1 MAPAPG
7 WRMLAGGLRGS
18 WCPHDTPPQG
28 RDDPWQQHRPRLEVA
43 AWTESRGVELISVT
57 VGKPPRCRRND
68 GGLVPRQ
75 RLAHKGLSK
84 APWSDTTATS
94 PGARWLLPGRIGG
107 SWALLAASSG
117 ARHNPEQGP
126 CSGTS
131 GPVAAGALFGVKLP
145 GNANQGVCGA
155 CGALG
160 VGRAGLWSALP
171 RYCPSRRGHFECGL
185 VSVGNRLSR
194 LLQLPG
200 SAFGSG
206 QALRQLPRGDREQD
220 WGFGST
226 VGCCLCRLARQELL
240 SSPRCTPRLR
250 RAAGSS
256 ETQPEVGLRKGP
268 VAAQRSR
275 SQSVPPATGQGL
287 PHGPAAAAAVPRL
300 CWWVPSMEEMV
311 IWEQHT
317 VTLSKDPQRG
327 FGFAVS
333 GGLDHPN
340 KVTGDTAVF
349 VSDVVAGGPA
359 MGRLQRKDH
368 IVMVNGLSMENVSSS
383 FAIQTLKTC
392 GKIVN
397 ITLKR
402 QKKVHLPIS
411 KSSPRSPAAP
421 RRYDS
426 DEDDGLHGADPA
438 LRRSRDDLDH
448 NQGYDGDSSSERSS
462 GDHRVDG
469 RQHKPVSRNRRQSQ
483 DSSHRRQSRH
493 RSANAFGHEW
503 DTNGLALVS
512 GFKRLPH
519 RNVPTKPITS
529 VLVKQKQNEEYGLK
543 LGSQLFI
550 KHIVESGL
558 AARDGAL
565 QEGDLI
571 LKINGVPSEDMS
583 LADTQQLIERTEGT
597 LTLLVLRDNRQFLVN
612 IADIDDSQSDSSRM
626 DDISDINSEQ
636 SHPPS
641 REASPPPPAAARM
654 SSPEGRRSNRDPAT
668 DMIVDNA
675 RGPDLLEAVEGAGS
689 RSPHASPAT
698 RAARRDGADSRIVHF
713 VKGRSAGLR
722 LAGGNDVG
730 IFVSGVQEGSPAE
743 SQGVREGDQILQVN
757 DTSFQN
763 LTREEAVEYLMS
775 VQPGEDIVL
784 RTQSKQDIY
793 RKMISSNVG
802 DSFYIRTHF
811 DFEKDTPS
819 GLSFVRGDVFHV
831 LDTVY
836 RGRLGSWLAVRMGRD
851 LQEQDKGIIPN
862 QRRAE
867 QIASLESAMKATSG
881 ANASGARAEF
891 WKLRG
896 LRGAKKILRKSR
908 EDLSALTKQGHYP
921 PYERVVLKEASFKRP
936 VVILG
941 PIADI
946 AMQKLSTEQPE
957 LFEIAPSI
965 PRDGASSKVIKLDS
979 VRLIA
984 EKDKH
989 ALLDITPSAVERLNY
1004 VQYYPVVVFC
1014 EPESRQGIKAMRQ
1027 WLAPDSRKSS
1037 RRLYAQANKMKKHCS
1052 HLFTATVSLS
1062 SNAWYEAIKDIIRT
1076 QQSQPV
1082 WTAVEQADLA
1092 REDSLELLN
1101 PPSAAASGYLTCDS
1115 RANSDYEDTDGEAG
1129 AYTDGEAGAYTDGEA
1144 EDMCDQPG
1152 LARSSEPA
1160 QESPGHGLS
1169 EQVPKQQQEPRWG
1182 QHHDSIREYE
1192 HDAVRKRFTRA
1203 RDDSDEDEGYEWG
1216 PATDV

>member
-1 MAPAPG
+1 
-7 WRMLAGGLRGS
+7 
-18 WCPHDTPPQG
+18 
-28 RDDPWQQHRPRLEVA
+28 
-43 AWTESRGVELISVT
+43 
-57 VGKPPRCRRND
+57 
-68 GGLVPRQ
+68 RQ
-75 RLAHKGLSK
+75 RLAHKGLRK

-94 PGARWLLPGRIGG
+94 PRAQLLPGLIPIGG
-107 SWALLAASSG
+107 
-117 ARHNPEQGP
+117 
-126 CSGTS
+126 
-131 GPVAAGALFGVKLP
+131 
-145 GNANQGVCGA
+145 
-155 CGALG
+155 
-160 VGRAGLWSALP
+160 
-171 RYCPSRRGHFECGL
+171 
-185 VSVGNRLSR
+185 
-194 LLQLPG
+194 
-200 SAFGSG
+200 
-206 QALRQLPRGDREQD
+206 LRE
-220 WGFGST
+220 
-226 VGCCLCRLARQELL
+226 A
-240 SSPRCTPRLR
+240 
-250 RAAGSS
+250 
-256 ETQPEVGLRKGP
+256 GLRKGP
-268 VAAQRSR
+268 AAAKRSR
-275 SQSVPPATGQGL
+275 SCSTPLAAGQGL
-287 PHGPAAAAAVPRL
+287 PCQPAATTARLRWRVPT
-300 CWWVPSMEEMV
+300 MEEML

-317 VTLSKDPQRG
+317 VTLSKDPHRG

-333 GGLDHPN
+333 GGRDRPN
-340 KVTGDTAVF
+340 RVTGDTAVI

-359 MGRLQRKDH
+359 VGRLQKKDH

-392 GKIVN
+392 GKIAN

-402 QKKVHLPIS
+402 PKKIHLPVS
-411 KSSPRSPAAP
+411 KSSPGSPTVP
-421 RRYDS
+421 QHYDS
-426 DEDDGLHGADPA
+426 DEDHGSRSAHQALH
-438 LRRSRDDLDH
+438 RSRDDLDH
-448 NQGYDGDSSSERSS
+448 SRGYDGDSSSDRSS
-462 GDHRVDG
+462 GHHRDDHRH
-469 RQHKPVSRNRRQSQ
+469 RKPVSRSRRRSQ
-483 DSSHRRQSRH
+483 DSSHWRQSPGSGSDQRGYSRH
-493 RSANAFGHEW
+493 RSTNGFGHEG

-512 GFKRLPH
+512 GFKRLP
-519 RNVPTKPITS
+519 RQNVPTKPITS
-529 VLVKQKQNEEYGLK
+529 VLVKQKQDEEYGVK

-558 AARDGAL
+558 AAKDSSL

-571 LKINGVPSEDMS
+571 LKINGVASEDMS
-583 LADTQQLIERTEGT
+583 LAETQQLIERTEGT
-597 LTLLVLRDNRQFLVN
+597 LTLLVLRDHRQFLVN
-612 IADIDDSQSDSSRM
+612 IPDIEESQSDSSRM
-626 DDISDINSEQ
+626 DDISDIDSEL

-641 REASPPPPAAARM
+641 PETSPRLTAAARRN
-654 SSPEGRRSNRDPAT
+654 SPLEKRRSNRDPAADT
-668 DMIVDNA
+668 AVDNA
-675 RGPDLLEAVEGAGS
+675 RGPDLLEAVEGDDHQGPHT
-689 RSPHASPAT
+689 SPT
-698 RAARRDGADSRIVHF
+698 GRAAHKDGYSADSRVVHF
-713 VKGRSAGLR
+713 LKAKSVGLR

-730 IFVSGVQEGSPAE
+730 IFVSSVQEGSPAD

-763 LTREEAVEYLMS
+763 LTREEAVEFLMRLP
-775 VQPGEDIVL
+775 PGEDITMW
-784 RTQSKQDIY
+784 TQSKQDIY

-831 LDTVY
+831 VDTMY

-862 QRRAE
+862 RSRAE
-867 QIASLESAMKATSG
+867 QIASLESVLKATSG
-881 ANASGARAEF
+881 ANPSGARAEF

-896 LRGAKKILRKSR
+896 LRGAKKMLRKSR

-946 AMQKLSTEQPE
+946 AMQKLSTELPE
-957 LFEIAPSI
+957 LFEIAPSV

-979 VRLIA
+979 VRQIA
-984 EKDKH
+984 EKNKH

-1037 RRLYAQANKMKKHCS
+1037 RRLYAQASKMKKYCS

-1062 SNAWYEAIKDIIRT
+1062 GSSNSWYEAIKDIIRT

-1082 WTAVEQADLA
+1082 WTAAEQADVA
-1092 REDSLELLN
+1092 PEDSLDLRN

-1115 RANSDYEDTDGEAG
+1115 RADSDYDD
-1129 AYTDGEAGAYTDGEA
+1129 TDGEAGAYTDGEA
-1144 EDMCDQPG
+1144 EDAYDQPG

-1160 QESPGHGLS
+1160 QMSPSHSLS
-1169 EQVPKQQQEPRWG
+1169 NQVVPKQVAEATLWLLSLRA
-1182 QHHDSIREYE
+1182 YE

-1203 RDDSDEDEGYEWG
+1203 RDDSDQDEGYEWG

>member
-1 MAPAPG
+1 MAPVPG
-7 WRMLAGGLRGS
+7 WRLVVGGFRRNWS
-18 WCPHDTPPQG
+18 PRDTPPQG
-28 RDDPWQQHRPRLEVA
+28 CDLLLRRRYWPRPRPRLEAA

-57 VGKPPRCRRND
+57 AGKRTCRRRND
-68 GGLVPRQ
+68 GGLVSRQ
-75 RLAHKGLSK
+75 RLAHKGLRK

-94 PGARWLLPGRIGG
+94 PGAQLLPGRIR
-107 SWALLAASSG
+107 G
-117 ARHNPEQGP
+117 AP
-126 CSGTS
+126 
-131 GPVAAGALFGVKLP
+131 K
-145 GNANQGVCGA
+145 
-155 CGALG
+155 
-160 VGRAGLWSALP
+160 
-171 RYCPSRRGHFECGL
+171 
-185 VSVGNRLSR
+185 
-194 LLQLPG
+194 
-200 SAFGSG
+200 
-206 QALRQLPRGDREQD
+206 
-220 WGFGST
+220 
-226 VGCCLCRLARQELL
+226 
-240 SSPRCTPRLR
+240 
-250 RAAGSS
+250 
-256 ETQPEVGLRKGP
+256 VGLRKGP
-268 VAAQRSR
+268 AAAERSR
-275 SQSVPPATGQGL
+275 SRSAPPAARQGL
-287 PHGPAAAAAVPRL
+287 PHRPAAAVARPAAAVALPRL
-300 CWWVPSMEEMV
+300 YWRVATMEEMV

-333 GGLDHPN
+333 GGRDRPN
-340 KVTGDTAVF
+340 KMTGDTAVF
-349 VSDVVAGGPA
+349 VSDVVSGGPA
-359 MGRLQRKDH
+359 VGRLQRKDH
-368 IVMVNGLSMENVSSS
+368 IVMVNGLSMENVLSS

-392 GKIVN
+392 GKIAN

-402 QKKVHLPIS
+402 QKTVHLPVS
-411 KSSPRSPAAP
+411 KSSPGSPTAP

-426 DEDDGLHGADPA
+426 DEDYGSQGADPA

-448 NQGYDGDSSSERSS
+448 SQGYDGDSSSERSS
-462 GDHRVDG
+462 GHHRDDHRH
-469 RQHKPVSRNRRQSQ
+469 HKPVSRSRRRSQ
-483 DSSHRRQSRH
+483 DSSHWRQSPGSGSDRRGYSRL
-493 RSANAFGHEW
+493 RSASGFGHEG

-512 GFKRLPH
+512 GFKRLP
-519 RNVPTKPITS
+519 RRDVPMKPITS

-558 AARDGAL
+558 AAKRSSL

-571 LKINGVPSEDMS
+571 LKINGVASQDMS
-583 LADTQQLIERTEGT
+583 LADTQKLIERTEGT
-597 LTLLVLRDNRQFLVN
+597 LTLLILRDHRQFLVN
-612 IADIDDSQSDSSRM
+612 IPDIEDIQSDSSQM
-626 DDISDINSEQ
+626 DDISDIDSEL

-641 REASPPPPAAARM
+641 PETSPRPPAAARM
-654 SSPEGRRSNRDPAT
+654 NSPPERRRSNTDPAADT
-668 DMIVDNA
+668 IIDSA
-675 RGPDLLEAVEGAGS
+675 RGPDLLEAVEVDGS
-689 RSPHASPAT
+689 HSPHASPTA
-698 RAARRDGADSRIVHF
+698 RAARKDGYSADSRVVHF
-713 VKGRSAGLR
+713 VKAKSIGLR

-730 IFVSGVQEGSPAE
+730 IFVSSVQEGSPAD
-743 SQGVREGDQILQVN
+743 SQGIQEGDQILQVN
-757 DTSFQN
+757 NTSFQN
-763 LTREEAVEYLMS
+763 LTREEAVEHLMS
-775 VQPGEDIVL
+775 LPPGEDITL
-784 RTQSKQDIY
+784 WIQSKQDIY
-793 RKMISSNVG
+793 RKILSSNMG

-831 LDTVY
+831 LDTMY

-862 QRRAE
+862 RSRAE
-867 QIASLESAMKATSG
+867 QIASLESVLKATSG
-881 ANASGARAEF
+881 ANPSGARAEF

-896 LRGAKKILRKSR
+896 LRGAKKMLRKSR

-946 AMQKLSTEQPE
+946 VMQKLSTELPE
-957 LFEIAPSI
+957 LFEIALSV

-979 VRLIA
+979 VRQIA

-1037 RRLYAQANKMKKHCS
+1037 RRLYAQASKMKKYCS

-1076 QQSQPV
+1076 QQSQPI
-1082 WTAVEQADLA
+1082 WTAAEQADVAL
-1092 REDSLELLN
+1092 EDSLDLLN

-1115 RANSDYEDTDGEAG
+1115 HANSDYDD
-1129 AYTDGEAGAYTDGEA
+1129 TDGEAGAYTDGEA
-1144 EDMCDQPG
+1144 EDVYDQPG

-1160 QESPGHGLS
+1160 QISPSHGLS
-1169 EQVPKQQQEPRWG
+1169 KQVTEQERQG
-1182 QHHDSIREYE
+1182 QRYDSIREYE

-1203 RDDSDEDEGYEWG
+1203 RDDSDQDEGYEWG